1 MIKSGFTFSTSSAM
15 SPNFRDTLGI
25 DLLLITKADR
35 FKRENSFARF
45 AHRVD
50 ILFESRRGA
59 NHTELAI
66 GITKDRNAPWGV
78 CSTDSADKSVGDIRI
93 IDPDGVALA
102 CNTAN
107 DVANINVVIAKGQIG
122 TGAITQIRVV
132 ATDVE
137 KECYITTGCVTITGV
152 YSKRARPDSGVEGAF
167 GVRRQGAV
175 T

>member
-78 CSTDSADKSVGDIRI
+78 CSTDSADKSVGDIRVA
-93 IDPDGVALA
+93 DSDGVALA
-102 CNTAN
+102 CHTAN
-107 DVANINVVIAKGQIG
+107 IVADIDIIIACGQV
-122 TGAITQIRVV
+122 GAGDIAQGRIV
-132 ATDVE
+132 AAG
-137 KECYITTGCVTITGV
+137 II
-152 YSKRARPDSGVEGAF
+152 
-167 GVRRQGAV
+167 
-175 T
+175 